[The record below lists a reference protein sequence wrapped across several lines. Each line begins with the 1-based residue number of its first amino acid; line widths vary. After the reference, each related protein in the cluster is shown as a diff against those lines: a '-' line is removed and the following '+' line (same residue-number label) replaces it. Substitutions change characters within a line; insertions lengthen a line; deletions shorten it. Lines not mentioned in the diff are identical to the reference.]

1 MYFGLVG
8 VLEFMGL
15 KVGEASLS
23 SCFAP
28 PTQAQVR
35 HINFLLLPHTRTLT
49 SHFHGLP
56 IPPLA
61 NRQRRPSK
69 RGSTSH
75 PSPSLIIV
83 TSHDYGKTGRRVSS
97 PFHCPRH
104 SHHGQTWT
112 TRAPAPNASLGAAST
127 LSSLVIPTSQPPLAL
142 LLCLP
147 DWAHGLHCTR
157 LHSTIT
163 SCLSRLVLLRKKEN

>member
-1 MYFGLVG
+1 VLVCVVDWGVRIHGLESG
-8 VLEFMGL
+8 RGF
-15 KVGEASLS
+15 S
-23 SCFAP
+23 SSFAP

-35 HINFLLLPHTRTLT
+35 HINPVAATHSYTCISFSWSSYPSTR
-49 SHFHGLP
+49 
-56 IPPLA
+56 
-61 NRQRRPSK
+61 SK
-69 RGSTSH
+69 QAKATKQAGSTSH

-97 PFHCPRH
+97 RFHCPRH

-112 TRAPAPNASLGAAST
+112 TRTPAPTASLGAALT
-127 LSSLVIPTSQPPLAL
+127 LSSLVIPTSRPPLAL